1 MSQFLSTGKIV
12 LKANYQ
18 RVAVKDKRAYVT
30 RAVTYS
36 RIASDALLARA
47 AANSGIRRGVIY
59 AAMDAVMNEFQNFVL
74 NGHTVE
80 LPLIGAFG
88 FGVNAKISDTREDAG
103 AAKVYRKKLIYKPSK
118 DLKDMVK
125 NVQMASND
133 PVSSDGQ

>member
-30 RAVTYS
+30 RAITYS

-88 FGVNAKISDTREDAG
+88 FGIRAKISDTREDAG
-103 AAKVYRKKLIYKPSK
+103 AAKVYQKKLVYRPSVE
-118 DLKDMVK
+118 LKQMVK
-125 NVQMASND
+125 EVALAGDDSTSAQ
-133 PVSSDGQ
+133 P